1 MYSTTATIFAALAI
15 AAAAPQTTYAGPFG
29 LDQGM
34 PKGSLDIKAPMQSG
48 IFDLNSVPNPHP
60 DFEAY
65 AATLGDTAGLCRIGA
80 ISHAVQN
87 DRYGDNLRALFSNIR
102 NQLDAN
108 YGPSRL
114 TDDLGADAIYDEKS
128 EWTMAI
134 HKGERTCRVTWSA
147 TGSTSLKSGVRQ
159 IVLVTR
165 AGSRDSGNLVLIYRF
180 ENEAQCN
187 AEIQDKSGSA
197 L

>member
-1 MYSTTATIFAALAI
+1 VF
-15 AAAAPQTTYAGPFG
+15 QTLTPTSRHTPRRSETRPDYV
-29 LDQGM
+29 
-34 PKGSLDIKAPMQSG
+34 GSGQ
-48 IFDLNSVPNPHP
+48 
-60 DFEAY
+60 
-65 AATLGDTAGLCRIGA
+65 T

-87 DRYGDNLRALFSNIR
+87 DRYGDNLRALFSKIR

-114 TDDLGADAIYDEKS
+114 TDDLGADAISDEKS

-134 HKGERTCRVTWSA
+134 HKGERAYRATWSA
-147 TGSTSLKSGVRQ
+147 TGSTSLKNGVRQ
-159 IVLVTR
+159 I
-165 AGSRDSGNLVLIYRF
+165 AGSRNSGKLVLIYRF

-187 AEIQDKSGSA
+187 AESQNKSGSA